1 MTKIIACE
9 FLTLDG
15 VMEASEQW
23 QPPYVSPDLAEAMT
37 AHINGADGT
46 LLGRVTYDM
55 FASYWPLQTHN
66 EFGIADKLNRE
77 PKYVISSTLEEA
89 TWQNTTIIT
98 GNVVEEITK
107 LKRQPGGYLRLVGSA
122 TLAQSLMQAGL
133 IDEFWLL
140 VHPIVRGDGKRLFA
154 GGIEHASLK
163 QVEAR
168 PFSSGVVLLR
178 YEVQRKTQ

>member
-23 QPPYVSPDLAEAMT
+23 QPSYVSPDLAETIT

-46 LLGRVTYDM
+46 LLGRVTYEM
-55 FASYWPLQTHN
+55 FAGYWPSQTHN
-66 EFGIADKLNRE
+66 EFGIADKLNSE
-77 PKYVISSTLEEA
+77 PKYVVSSTLQEA
-89 TWQNTTIIT
+89 VWQNTTLIKE
-98 GNVVEEITK
+98 NVVEEITK
-107 LKRQPGGYLRLVGSA
+107 LKQQPGGYLRLVGSA
-122 TLAQSLMQAGL
+122 TLTQSLMQAGL

-140 VHPIVRGDGKRLFA
+140 VHPIVRGNGKRLFDK
-154 GGIEHASLK
+154 GLEQTSLK
-163 QVEAR
+163 QVEVK

-178 YEVQRKTQ
+178 YQIERKA